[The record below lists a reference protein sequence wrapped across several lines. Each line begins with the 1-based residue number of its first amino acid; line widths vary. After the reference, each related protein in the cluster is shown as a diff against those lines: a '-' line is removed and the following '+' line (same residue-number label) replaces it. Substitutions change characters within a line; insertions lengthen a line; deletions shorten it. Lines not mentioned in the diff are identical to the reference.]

1 MKVIFQC
8 QNCSEQ
14 FRVQV
19 ENLSVKQEIKCPNCG
34 YNLID
39 SGGIQS
45 LSASLAETLNVIE
58 KYKRKCLI
66 FIWDDD
72 LVQQH
77 DHEHEH
83 CCH

>member
-19 ENLSVKQEIKCPNCG
+19 ENLSAKQEIKCPNCN
-34 YNLID
+34 YNLLD
-39 SGGIQS
+39 NSGVQS
-45 LSASLAETLNVIE
+45 LSSSLEETLSVIE
-58 KYKRKCLI
+58 RYKRKCLI

-72 LVQQH
+72 LVQQNEHSH
-77 DHEHEH
+77 DH
-83 CCH
+83 CH